1 MQKLV
6 CPRVG
11 VSNLTFSPDGDMLAG
26 IGPGVLYCWTR
37 SRDWEQSGLR
47 HPNHQ
52 ILAAA
57 FHPAGRTLA
66 YALLPTR
73 SGASASPGAI
83 LEGFAGVRLYSLTS
97 EAEFEP
103 DRLPIAAPTNPTYY
117 KPFWLIG
124 LAFTHDGRMLLANR
138 SEESGLFST
147 SQAILH
153 WPLTPSGIGW
163 RATETYKRSD
173 TVNGAALFENTSLIL
188 TGQWGIC
195 VCPLDSGASAPLQIP
210 DLSQATGVVT
220 SQCGELV
227 AMTGEGKLRVWNL
240 REPHPIATWS
250 APTEAAFTMTF
261 APDGRTLA
269 TGGTNRIVTFY
280 DPFTGQCRAEYNF
293 GVGGI
298 NSLAFASD
306 GLTLA
311 VAGRLGLVVVDAE

>member
-1 MQKLV
+1 M
-6 CPRVG
+6 
-11 VSNLTFSPDGDMLAG
+11 
-26 IGPGVLYCWTR
+26 
-37 SRDWEQSGLR
+37 
-47 HPNHQ
+47 
-52 ILAAA
+52 AA
-57 FHPAGRTLA
+57 
-66 YALLPTR
+66 
-73 SGASASPGAI
+73 PGATF
-83 LEGFAGVRLYSLTS
+83 EGFGGVRLYSLTS
-97 EAEFEP
+97 EAEFEL

-124 LAFTHDGRMLLANR
+124 LAFTPDGRMLLANR
-138 SEESGLFST
+138 SEERGLFST

-153 WPLTPSGIGW
+153 WPLTPSNTGW
-163 RATETYKRSD
+163 RVSETPKRSD

-188 TGQWGIC
+188 TGQWGMC
-195 VCPLDSGASAPLQIP
+195 VCPLDSGASAPLQVP

-220 SQCGELV
+220 SQHGELV
-227 AMTGEGKLRVWNL
+227 AMTGEGKLQVWSL

-298 NSLAFASD
+298 HSLAFASD

-311 VAGRLGLVVVDAE
+311 VAGRLGLVVVDTE